1 MNGDDV
7 GRIVNEVVAL
17 QAMLAEREH
26 QSDIFRQELRENFRG
41 VTKAIT
47 EHAVEDTRR
56 FERVDTSLDHKIGGL
71 YAYLEKQAAQQR
83 TRAWQVAGV
92 VVTAALGVIGI
103 VISASR
109 SGFL

>member
-17 QAMLAEREH
+17 KATLTEREH
-26 QSDIFRQELRENFRG
+26 QSGIFRQELRETFRDLTTT
-41 VTKAIT
+41 VT
-47 EHAVEDTRR
+47 EHAAEDTRR

-71 YAYLEKQAAQQR
+71 YEFLEKQAAQQR

-92 VVTAALGVIGI
+92 IVTAALGVIGVLI
-103 VISASR
+103 TASR
-109 SGFL
+109 AGIL